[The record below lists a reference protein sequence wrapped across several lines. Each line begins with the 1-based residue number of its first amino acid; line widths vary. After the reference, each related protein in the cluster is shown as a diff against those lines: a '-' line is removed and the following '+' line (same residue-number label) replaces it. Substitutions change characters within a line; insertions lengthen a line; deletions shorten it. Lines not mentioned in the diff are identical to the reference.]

1 MIDPVTM
8 EGPTVAEAL
17 DAALEEMGV
26 QQDAVEYEVL
36 SEPTRGLFGGSGKP
50 ASVRVWL
57 KAPVQVPTDDSDEAD
72 DDYGDEEEFADE
84 GIEVE
89 RPKAPGYVPG
99 EVPEL
104 TDEQLDAIADAGVA
118 TIQSI
123 MASLGIEATVEEY
136 EGDEGEIILDI
147 VGDDLGILIGR
158 HGRTLDAL
166 QILVSSITNRRLD
179 QRYPLV
185 IDVSGYRHRRRL
197 KLEEIARRAAD
208 RAARQHRPVAL
219 RPMTSFER
227 RVIHVVLR
235 DDRRVVTES
244 EGEDPRRMVVVRP
257 K

>member
-1 MIDPVTM
+1 MIDEIIM
-8 EGPTVAEAL
+8 EGPSVEEAL
-17 DAALEEMGV
+17 DAALDEMGV

-36 SEPTRGLFGGSGKP
+36 EEPGKGLFGGSSRP
-50 ASVRVWL
+50 ARVKVRL
-57 KAPVQVPTDDSDEAD
+57 RPDAQLSATEDEDEPDEYIEDQGPSEGGPEGPVPLPQ
-72 DDYGDEEEFADE
+72 
-84 GIEVE
+84 
-89 RPKAPGYVPG
+89 
-99 EVPEL
+99 L

-118 TIQSI
+118 TIQDVLGH
-123 MASLGIEATVEEY
+123 LGIEATFEEY

-166 QILVSSITNRRLD
+166 QVLVSAITNRRLD

-185 IDVSGYRHRRRL
+185 VDVSGYRHRRRV
-197 KLEEIARRAAD
+197 KLEDIARRAAD
-208 RAARQHRPVAL
+208 RVARQHRPVQL

-235 DDRRVVTES
+235 DDRRVRTES
-244 EGEDPRRMVVVRP
+244 EGDEPRRMVVIHP

>member
-1 MIDPVTM
+1 MIDDITM
-8 EGPTVAEAL
+8 EGPTVEEAL

-26 QQDAVEYEVL
+26 QQDAVQYEVV
-36 SEPTRGLFGGSGKP
+36 SEPSKGLFGGAGKP
-50 ASVRVWL
+50 ARVHVWL
-57 KAPVQVPTDDSDEAD
+57 RPGVERDAD
-72 DDYGDEEEFADE
+72 GEEDADEEAFEDE
-84 GIEVE
+84 PQQETLSRE
-89 RPKAPGYVPG
+89 T
-99 EVPEL
+99 PEL
-104 TDEQLDAIADAGVA
+104 TDEQLDAIADAGAA
-118 TIQSI
+118 TIQDI
-123 MASLGIEATVEEY
+123 MRSLGIEASVEEY

-166 QILVSSITNRRLD
+166 QILVSAITNRRLE

-208 RAARQHRPVAL
+208 RASRQHRPVAL

-227 RVIHVVLR
+227 RVVHVALR

-244 EGEDPRRMVVVRP
+244 EGEEPRRMVVVRP

>member
-1 MIDPVTM
+1 MISETVM
-8 EGPTVAEAL
+8 EGPTVEEAL

-36 SEPTRGLFGGSGKP
+36 EQPSKGLFGGSSGVARVK
-50 ASVRVWL
+50 VWL
-57 KAPVQVPTDDSDEAD
+57 KPGAALASQAEDEQD
-72 DDYGDEEEFADE
+72 EDEDGDEESAIRTD
-84 GIEVE
+84 GS
-89 RPKAPGYVPG
+89 APVPL
-99 EVPEL
+99 PDL

-118 TIQSI
+118 TIQEL
-123 MASLGIEATVEEY
+123 LGHLGMDVTVEEY

-166 QILVSSITNRRLD
+166 QILVSAITNRRLD
-179 QRYPLV
+179 QRYPIV
-185 IDVSGYRHRRRL
+185 VDVSGYRHRRRV
-197 KLEEIARRAAD
+197 KLEDIARRAAD
-208 RAARQHRPVAL
+208 RVARQHRPVQL

-235 DDRRVVTES
+235 DDRRVRTES
-244 EGEDPRRMVVVRP
+244 EGDEPRRMVVVHP

>member
-1 MIDPVTM
+1 MINETVM
-8 EGPTVAEAL
+8 EGPSVEEAL

-36 SEPTRGLFGGSGKP
+36 DQPGKGLFGGAGKM
-50 ASVRVWL
+50 ARVRVWL
-57 KAPVQVPTDDSDEAD
+57 KAGALASVDADEDEDADEEAD
-72 DDYGDEEEFADE
+72 EELAPLATSE
-84 GIEVE
+84 G
-89 RPKAPGYVPG
+89 PTPL
-99 EVPEL
+99 PEL
-104 TDEQLDAIADAGVA
+104 TDEQLDLIADAGVA
-118 TIQSI
+118 TIQDI
-123 MASLGIEATVEEY
+123 MGRLGIEASVEEY

-166 QILVSSITNRRLD
+166 QVLVSAITNRRLD

-185 IDVSGYRHRRRL
+185 VDVSGYRHRRRV
-197 KLEEIARRAAD
+197 KLEDIARRAAD
-208 RAARQHRPVAL
+208 RVARQHRPVQL

-235 DDRRVVTES
+235 DDRRVRTES
-244 EGEDPRRMVVVRP
+244 EGDEPRRMVVVHP

>member
-1 MIDPVTM
+1 MIDQVTM

-36 SEPTRGLFGGSGKP
+36 SEPARGLFGGAGKL
-50 ASVRVWL
+50 ARVRVWL
-57 KAPVQVPTDDSDEAD
+57 RAGVVVDEIDDADIDEVGDHDDFDGEAD
-72 DDYGDEEEFADE
+72 ALLHDARTDGAAD
-84 GIEVE
+84 
-89 RPKAPGYVPG
+89 
-99 EVPEL
+99 L
-104 TDEQLDAIADAGVA
+104 TDEQLDAVADAGVA
-118 TIQSI
+118 TIQEI
-123 MASLGIEATVEEY
+123 MATLGINATVEEY

-166 QILVSSITNRRLD
+166 QILVGAITNRRLD

-197 KLEEIARRAAD
+197 KLEEIAKRAAE
-208 RAARQHRPVAL
+208 RASRQHRPVAL

-227 RVIHVVLR
+227 RVIHMVLR

-244 EGEDPRRMVVVRP
+244 EGAEPRRNVVVSP